1 MQVVLKFS
9 RDNDFYDV
17 LLILRFIPPF
27 DRLTMVQLRVYAK
40 LLTHYY
46 DIEELTK
53 KQREE
58 RIFSYDLRRKIQ
70 DELNINDS
78 VFRNCLS
85 ALRRVGVL
93 NKTELVD
100 KYIIEYGDTVSVN
113 FKQ

>member
-1 MQVVLKFS
+1 M
-9 RDNDFYDV
+9 
-17 LLILRFIPPF
+17 
-27 DRLTMVQLRVYAK
+27 
-40 LLTHYY
+40 
-46 DIEELTK
+46 
-53 KQREE
+53 
-58 RIFSYDLRRKIQ
+58 